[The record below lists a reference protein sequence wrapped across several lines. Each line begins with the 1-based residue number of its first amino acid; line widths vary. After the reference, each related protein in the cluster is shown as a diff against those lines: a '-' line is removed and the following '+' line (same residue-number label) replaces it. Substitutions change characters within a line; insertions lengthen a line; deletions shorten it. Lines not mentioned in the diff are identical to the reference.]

1 VTTLGGNGLSGMSG
15 VWIVVCDLVFRL
27 LGMGEF
33 NIWVDEGMRLGRWTS
48 VAGEAWV
55 ARDGACCNLSLKI
68 AAKSARA
75 LTVSSP
81 TLAKGTSG

>member
-1 VTTLGGNGLSGMSG
+1 
-15 VWIVVCDLVFRL
+15 VCRL

-33 NIWVDEGMRLGRWTS
+33 EIWVDEGMRLGHWTT
-48 VAGEAWV
+48 VTGEVWV
-55 ARDGACCNLSLKI
+55 ARDGACCSLSLKI

-81 TLAKGTSG
+81 TLAKGTYG